1 MAGNIVSFDIGSAQ
15 VKLVWLAGG
24 ACRAAAAA
32 PVPDGLVRGGTI
44 VSMDAMADF
53 LHQMAR
59 EHGLPRS
66 AAAAVVLPP
75 PLVFTRITELPPMTE
90 GQLTYNLPFE
100 FKDYLTQE
108 KNRYYFDYA
117 VQELVRDEDGGV
129 KRMKLF
135 ACAALKDTI
144 ESYRN
149 MFTRA
154 GFRMKL
160 ALPEEAAYAAVLTDY
175 VARRQPESGDYC
187 LVDVGHTGIRMYILR
202 DGQFV
207 TRRVIDLGMR
217 DLIRS
222 ISQRQGVDEHIALA
236 HLLSDYDGAVSD
248 PASLEVYH
256 RMAAEITKAVNFYN
270 YNNREKTLER
280 VYLCG
285 GGAAI
290 PQIHDAIRQLTDL
303 EIIPISALLP
313 EGVAP
318 DAPYLYPR
326 AIGCA
331 LQD

>member
-1 MAGNIVSFDIGSAQ
+1 MPSNIIAFDIGTAQ
-15 VKLVWLAGG
+15 VKLTWFSGKTYKLAVS
-24 ACRAAAAA
+24 A
-32 PVPDGLVRGGTI
+32 PVPDGLVRGGVI

-53 LHQMAR
+53 LWQLAK
-59 EHGLPRS
+59 ENGLPRR
-66 AAAAVVLPP
+66 AQAAVVLPAA
-75 PLVFTRITELPPMTE
+75 LTFTRVTELPPMTA

-100 FKDYLTQE
+100 FKDYLTHE
-108 KNRYYFDYA
+108 KSQYYFDYA
-117 VQELVRDEDGGV
+117 VQELTRDENGQV
-129 KRMKLF
+129 KQMKLF
-135 ACAALKDTI
+135 ACAALRSTVED
-144 ESYRN
+144 YRN
-149 MFTRA
+149 MFARA
-154 GFRMKL
+154 GMRL
-160 ALPEEAAYAAVLTDY
+160 VSAIPEEAAYAALL
-175 VARRQPESGDYC
+175 AAGSAQPNSDADHC
-187 LVDVGHTGIRMYILR
+187 LVDVGHTGIRMYVLR
-202 DGQFV
+202 GDRFI
-207 TRRVIDLGMR
+207 TRRTIDLGVA

-236 HLLSDYDGAVSD
+236 HLLSDYDGATTD
-248 PASLEVYH
+248 PASLDIYH